1 MRRVARLAAVLATGL
16 LLAGCASLFGGAGPE
31 LQGEWQL
38 LEAVD
43 GQGTMDLKGST
54 VTLSIEEDSA
64 RGDGPCNILQLEIR
78 GGPGEV
84 ELTLGPIT
92 ERACLDQDLM
102 VIESRYVI
110 VLGGLTTA
118 EVTGDTLVLT
128 GDAGTLTYTRR

>member
-1 MRRVARLAAVLATGL
+1 MGRMARAAAVLAAAV
-16 LLAGCASLFGGAGPE
+16 LLAGCASGAGPE
-31 LQGEWQL
+31 LHGEWQL
-38 LEAVD
+38 VEAAD

-64 RGDGPCNILQLEIR
+64 RGDGPCNIVQLEIS

-84 ELTLGPIT
+84 DVTVGAMT

-102 VIESRYVI
+102 AVESRYVA
-110 VLGGLTTA
+110 VLDGVTSA
-118 EVTGDTLVLT
+118 EVDGDTLTLS